1 MLINPDGNRK
11 INLLI
16 STFQESNIGF
26 TIIDASITHHPIVYI
41 NKGFTQ
47 MTGYKAEEVIG
58 RSFTFLYGEST
69 DRDTISTILDAF
81 KRNTFVSVEIINSRK
96 DGTMYWNEL
105 NIDPI
110 YVEEA
115 NKYYFICFYKDITY
129 KKVEKVSVLSNI

>member
-26 TIIDASITHHPIVYI
+26 TIIDTTITHNPIVYI

-58 RSFTFLYGEST
+58 RSFTFLFGEST

-81 KRNTFVSVEIINSRK
+81 KRNIFVSLEIINYRK

-110 YVEEA
+110 YVEEE
-115 NKYYFICFYKDITY
+115 NKNYFICFHRDISHN
-129 KKVEKVSVLSNI
+129 KVGKVSLLSHN